1 MWLETLAM
9 HLSIDLP
16 LPLDLYSDIKNYT
29 GPSSSCS
36 ESTTPEVPSQQLK
49 TITEGQIHSEK
60 IKF

>member
-16 LPLDLYSDIKNYT
+16 LPLDLYSDIKNNT
-29 GPSSSCS
+29 GSSSSCS
-36 ESTTPEVPSQQLK
+36 ESTAPEVSSQQLK
-49 TITEGQIHSEK
+49 TITEDQIHSEK